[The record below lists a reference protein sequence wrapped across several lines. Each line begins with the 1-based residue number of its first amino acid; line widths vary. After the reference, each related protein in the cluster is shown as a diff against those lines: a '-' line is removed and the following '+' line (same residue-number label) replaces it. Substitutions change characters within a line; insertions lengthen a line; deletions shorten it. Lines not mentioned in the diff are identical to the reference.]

1 MKPLIDGVYL
11 NAAGF
16 RNYKLYV
23 AAPRGDEAPPLFV
36 MLHGCQQNA
45 ADFAAGTR
53 MNELA
58 EECGGVVLYPEQCT
72 MANTNGCWNWHK
84 KQHQVPTVASLH

>member
-11 NAAGF
+11 NAAGM
-16 RNYKLYV
+16 RSYKVYV
-23 AAPRGDEAPPLFV
+23 AAPRGDETPPLFV

-58 EECGGVVLYPEQCT
+58 EECGGLCCT
-72 MANTNGCWNWHK
+72 RNS
-84 KQHQVPTVASLH
+84 ASWPI